1 MIMLTA
7 GLLSACGQA
16 TTGSVPATEEE
27 TEDVGA
33 VSTPISTPTVE
44 ATVTPQALPT
54 QEQPT
59 PTEEPETDPTADS
72 EPRLA
77 DPPELDNG
85 VVGPQPDSAGPA
97 DALINAAQASLANF
111 IGVSTDELKLEEAS
125 AQGWPDGSIGCPA
138 EGAMYP
144 QVVTPGFLM
153 IFSDGGERYEIHT
166 TETNELIVLC
176 ENGSP
181 TQLPPATVAQP
192 AQPVQPAPSGR
203 ATEVPAPDPGGPA
216 RVPTQTTGGAAVPLD
231 ETSRPM
237 VDLATATLAQEVGI
251 SEGEITL
258 IRIESV
264 EWNDGSLG
272 CPQPGENYLQVIIP
286 GYLIELEAQG
296 ILYKYHTDLERQIVR
311 CDQ

>member
-1 MIMLTA
+1 MITLTA

-16 TTGSVPATEEE
+16 TESVPATEGE
-27 TEDVGA
+27 TGDVGA
-33 VSTPISTPTVE
+33 VSTPTVE

-77 DPPELDNG
+77 DPPEADDG

-97 DALINAAQASLANF
+97 DAMVNAAQASLANF
-111 IGVSTDELKLEEAS
+111 IGVSTDELTLEEAT

-153 IFSDGGERYEIHT
+153 IFSDGSEQYEIHT
-166 TETNELIVLC
+166 GETDELIVLC
-176 ENGSP
+176 ENGVP
-181 TQLPPATVAQP
+181 TQLPPSITAQP
-192 AQPVQPAPSGR
+192 AEPVQPAPSGR
-203 ATEVPAPDPGGPA
+203 ATEVPAADPGGPA
-216 RVPTQTTGGAAVPLD
+216 RVPTQTTDDAAVPLD
-231 ETSRPM
+231 ATSEPM
-237 VDLATATLAQEVGI
+237 VNMATAALAQDLGI
-251 SEGEITL
+251 ADDEITL
-258 IRIESV
+258 IRLESV

-272 CPQPGENYLQVIIP
+272 CPQPGENYLQVITP

-296 ILYKYHTDLERQIVR
+296 TLYAYHTDLERQVVL